1 MAIRKIENLIN
12 LKMKRINLLIGICV
26 MILCLACSQESSES
40 FRNEN
45 GDIKVLIIKDPY
57 SDSRTGPEILKGPE
71 KLDNEEF
78 REILDDL
85 ACEII
90 NTTTIK
96 MPEELEYQYGE
107 WNRASLTNNVMNKV
121 ISDYDKDELFIIGLL
136 SGSKSIIGMLGGL
149 QHLGPG
155 REPLKDSRNRDIVGL
170 PRLGKNKPLKV
181 GIILISSKAFYNTPD
196 ITLEGDMGGM
206 NLAVAAGLCNTSLRL
221 QAGLDPPIPTKHIVM
236 LGVCDT
242 NPYEDHLID
251 NSFIRRI
258 SVEDVKEGK
267 NLINEHLEYLSQ
279 LVDVI
284 YVHVDL
290 AVLGYEDPDNQHNY
304 LLAKDLVES
313 IKLIFSYPKTVALG
327 IASCPDNPD
336 EKILKVGNQI
346 IKTALE
352 STKIR

>member
-1 MAIRKIENLIN
+1 
-12 LKMKRINLLIGICV
+12 MKRINLLIGICV

-45 GDIKVLIIKDPY
+45 GDIKILIIKDPY

-85 ACEII
+85 TCEII

-155 REPLKDSRNRDIVGL
+155 REILKDSRNRDIVGL

-181 GIILISSKAFYNTPD
+181 GIILISSKAFFNTPD

-251 NSFIRRI
+251 NSFVKRV
-258 SVEDVKEGK
+258 SVKDVKKDEK
-267 NLINEHLEYLSQ
+267 LINENLEYLSQ
-279 LVDVI
+279 LVDRI

-290 AVLGYEDPDNQHNY
+290 SVLRFDEPDNQDNV
-304 LLAKDLVES
+304 LQVKDLNKS
-313 IKLIFSYPKTVALG
+313 IKLIFSYPKTAALG
-327 IASCPDNPD
+327 IASCPDDPEDN
-336 EKILKVGNQI
+336 ILQASNQI
-346 IKTALE
+346 IKSAIE
-352 STKIR
+352 AVKNR